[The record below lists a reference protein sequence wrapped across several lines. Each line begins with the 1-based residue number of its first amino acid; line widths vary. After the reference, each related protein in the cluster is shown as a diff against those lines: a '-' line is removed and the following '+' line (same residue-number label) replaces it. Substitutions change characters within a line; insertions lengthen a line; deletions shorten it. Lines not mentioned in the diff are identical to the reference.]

1 MRLAEIQNKI
11 NELLSQ
17 FVTEV
22 RGANAAGRT
31 DINRAAE
38 TLLIPLLGEVY
49 GWKHLVNLNSEENEN
64 FPAID
69 LGDKEAGVAIQVTST
84 SNSEK
89 IKETLQKFR
98 DKELFRNYPRIY
110 FYILTEKQASYSSK
124 AFNEISKG
132 FFEFDS
138 KKHILDYRDVF
149 EAVTGFTAGR
159 AEKVLAIL
167 EENISHA
174 RPLSREQNFKGESPS
189 EKREEVALNLFEV
202 TFPGTLYVGEI
213 IPEILKE
220 ISKSKRS
227 KPFSPRK
234 RGWKSKRDLVRE
246 VLGKF
251 AVDWEIYEN
260 KIVTFHDLRDSNLP
274 TSQIIDVA
282 SAESLSPDEF
292 YEQDSGQENIFKS
305 LLRKCLQQMLYRRQ
319 LAWQNDRHLFIFVD
333 RNGEDERKE
342 KWKGK
347 VSAERTV
354 FERVANYKDAK
365 KTAYYKHLAFEPRF
379 LFFGGKWYLS
389 IRPDWFFSSDKY
401 KESYYA
407 ADKLSWLK
415 RQENNDQVH
424 HQLQFLHYF
433 LASQPQPELFG
444 SRAAEIYPFLSFGDL
459 IKFDNSL
466 YLPDKEWNP
475 PDSKV
480 DEKQM
485 VLDL

>member
-124 AFNEISKG
+124 AFNEISQG
-132 FFEFDS
+132 FFEFDP

-149 EAVTGFTAGR
+149 ETITGFTAGR
-159 AEKVLAIL
+159 AEKVLGIL
-167 EENISHA
+167 AENISRA
-174 RPLSREQNFKGESPS
+174 YLPPNTESLKRTPS
-189 EKREEVALNLFEV
+189 PERKETVTLNLFEV
-202 TFPGTLYVGEI
+202 TFPDTLYIAEL
-213 IPEILKE
+213 IPEVLKE
-220 ISKSKRS
+220 ITKSKRS
-227 KPFSPRK
+227 KSFNPRGK
-234 RGWKSKRDLVRE
+234 KWKSKRDLVRDA
-246 VLGKF
+246 LGKF

-260 KIVTFHDLRDSNLP
+260 KIITFRDLRDENLP
-274 TSQIIDVA
+274 MSQIIDVG
-282 SAESLSPDEF
+282 SAEVLSPDEF
-292 YEQDSGQENIFKS
+292 YGQDSGQENVFKS
-305 LLRKCLQQMLYRRQ
+305 LLRKCLQQMLHRRQ
-319 LAWQNDRHLFIFVD
+319 LTWQNDRHLFIFLD
-333 RNGEDERKE
+333 KNGEDARKE
-342 KWKGK
+342 RWKGK
-347 VSAERTV
+347 VASERTV
-354 FERVANYKDAK
+354 FEKIANYKDPT
-365 KTAYYKHLAFEPRF
+365 KTGYYKHLAFEPRF
-379 LFFGGKWYLS
+379 LYFEDKWYLS
-389 IRPDWFFSSDKY
+389 VRPDWFFSSDKY
-401 KESYYA
+401 NEFRYA

-433 LASQPQPELFG
+433 LTSNPQPELFG
-444 SRAAEIYPFLSFGDL
+444 NRAAERYSFLSFGDL
-459 IKFDNSL
+459 ITFDDSL
-466 YLPDKEWNP
+466 HLPDKEWNP
-475 PDSKV
+475 PDLKV

>member
-1 MRLAEIQNKI
+1 MRLVEIQNKI
-11 NELLSQ
+11 NELLAQ

-22 RGANAAGRT
+22 RGLNAAGRT

-49 GWKHLVNLNSEENEN
+49 GWKNLVNLNSEEGEN

-69 LGDKEAGVAIQVTST
+69 LGDKEAGVSIQVTST
-84 SNSEK
+84 SSSEK
-89 IKETLQKFR
+89 IKETLQKFKDR
-98 DKELFRNYPRIY
+98 ELFRDYPSIY
-110 FYILTEKQASYSSK
+110 FYILTEKQASYSLK
-124 AFNEISKG
+124 AFNEISRG
-132 FFEFDS
+132 FFEFDP

-149 EAVTGFTAGR
+149 ETSTGFTAGR
-159 AEKVLAIL
+159 AEKVLRIL
-167 EENISHA
+167 EENISRA
-174 RPLSREQNFKGESPS
+174 YLPPYTESQKRTPS
-189 EKREEVALNLFEV
+189 PERKETVTLNLFEV
-202 TFPGTLYVGEI
+202 SFPDTLYIAEL

-227 KPFSPRK
+227 KSFNPRGK
-234 RGWKSKRDLVRE
+234 KWKSKRDLVRDA
-246 VLGKF
+246 LGKF
-251 AVDWEIYEN
+251 AVDWELYEN
-260 KIVTFHDLRDSNLP
+260 KIVTFRDLRDENLP
-274 TSQIIDVA
+274 MSQIIDVG
-282 SAESLSPDEF
+282 SVEVLSPDEF
-292 YEQDSGQENIFKS
+292 YAQDVGQENVFKS
-305 LLRKCLQQMLYRRQ
+305 LLRKCLQQMLHRRQ
-319 LAWQNDRHLFIFVD
+319 LTWQNDRHLFIFVD

-354 FERVANYKDAK
+354 FERVVNYKDAN

-389 IRPDWFFSSDKY
+389 IRPDWFFSNDKY

-407 ADKLSWLK
+407 ADKISWLK

-424 HQLQFLHYF
+424 YQLQFLHYF
-433 LASQPQPELFG
+433 LANQPQPELFG

-480 DEKQM
+480 DDKQM